1 MGKPKKHFF
10 FSLTATL
17 KRPNRAQKSSKL
29 PKNNKVRNQKILIN
43 ESYQSTIVN
52 INENFWP
59 HSNKKKQLKWGKK
72 AQNCRQNTIK

>member
-1 MGKPKKHFF
+1 MGKPKKHF

-59 HSNKKKQLKWGKK
+59 HSNKKK
-72 AQNCRQNTIK
+72 